1 MIPKDLLLADGVV
14 DGLVE
19 LQATDGKTNTE
30 LEEPMGLSESTVRSR
45 MDRLNDADLVKQDAD
60 LRDGNAVKV
69 HQLTPE
75 GDKLA
80 QFLRKII
87 DGYEP
92 AGARETFTSMTPGEV
107 SVEDDPDP
115 KKVDD
120 PETLEEE
127 NDMSEP
133 ETADEG
139 EFERPKG
146 VTFGNE

>member
-19 LQATDGKTNTE
+19 LQATDGKTNAE

-45 MDRLNDADLVKQDAD
+45 MNRLNDAGLVKQDAD

-75 GDKLA
+75 GDELA
-80 QFLRKII
+80 QYLRKLI
-87 DGYEP
+87 DEYEP
-92 AGARETFTSMTPGEV
+92 AGARETFTDMTPDETR
-107 SVEDDPDP
+107 VEDDT
-115 KKVDD
+115 D
-120 PETLEEE
+120 PENLQDE

-133 ETADEG
+133 ETVDEEADDDENQ
-139 EFERPKG
+139 RPKG
-146 VTFGNE
+146 VTFGDG